1 MARSIA
7 SGSRSLARRAYDALK
22 QDILT
27 CVLLPGAQIF
37 EGELAAHYGM
47 SKTPVREALNLL
59 GQEDLVQ
66 VLPRRGYLVAP
77 VTLRDVQEVFQLRL
91 LLETAAAELAAE
103 HITEDGIRQLNAL
116 VAVRYTY
123 RDRVSYGRF
132 LRANR
137 EFHVAVARASG
148 NVRLAAFVAK
158 LLEDMERI
166 LHLGLD
172 LRDSAEEMA
181 AEHAELVDALL
192 RGDGALARRVVTE
205 QLQTSRKRVLE
216 ALVGSESAASGI
228 RLQPVDLNSAA
239 GAR

>member
-1 MARSIA
+1 MAQARETPA
-7 SGSRSLARRAYDALK
+7 RSLARRAYEALK

-27 CVLLPGAQIF
+27 CELRPGAQIF
-37 EGELAAHYGM
+37 EGELAARYGT

-59 GQEDLVQ
+59 GQEGLVQ

-77 VTLRDVQEVFQLRL
+77 VTLRDVQEVFHLRL

-103 HITEDGIRQLNAL
+103 RITEEQLRQLNAL

-123 RDRVSYGRF
+123 RDRASYSRF

-137 EFHVAVARASG
+137 AFHVAVAAASG
-148 NVRLAAFVAK
+148 NGRLAAFVGK

-181 AEHAELVDALL
+181 AEHAALVDALL
-192 RGDGALARRVVTE
+192 KGDAALARRVVTE
-205 QLQTSRKRVLE
+205 QLQNSRKRVLE
-216 ALVGSESAASGI
+216 ALVGSASAAEGI
-228 RLQPVDLNSAA
+228 RLVAD
-239 GAR
+239 

>member
-1 MARSIA
+1 MARGTGA
-7 SGSRSLARRAYDALK
+7 RSLARQAYEALK

-27 CVLLPGAQIF
+27 CELRPGAQIF
-37 EGELAAHYGM
+37 EGALAARYGM

-59 GQEDLVQ
+59 VQEGLVQ

-77 VTLRDVQEVFQLRL
+77 ITLRDVQEVFQLRL
-91 LLETAAAELAAE
+91 LLETAAAELAAV
-103 HITEDGIRQLNAL
+103 HITEEQLRQLRAL
-116 VAVRYTY
+116 VEVRYTY
-123 RDRVSYGRF
+123 GDRASYARF

-137 EFHVAVARASG
+137 AFHVAVAAASG
-148 NVRLAAFVAK
+148 NSRLAAFVER

-181 AEHAELVDALL
+181 AEHAALVDALL

-205 QLQTSRKRVLE
+205 QLQNSRKRVLE
-216 ALVGSESAASGI
+216 ALVGSERAASGI
-228 RLQPVDLNSAA
+228 RLVP
-239 GAR
+239 

>member
-1 MARSIA
+1 MARRPE
-7 SGSRSLARRAYDALK
+7 GGPRSLARQAYEALK

-27 CVLLPGAQIF
+27 CALPPGAQIF
-37 EGELAAHYGM
+37 ENELAARYGM

-59 GQEDLVQ
+59 GQEGLVQ

-103 HITEDGIRQLNAL
+103 HITEEALRQLNAL

-123 RDRVSYGRF
+123 RDRASYARF

-137 EFHVAVARASG
+137 AFHVAVAQASG
-148 NVRLAAFVAK
+148 NQRLAAFVGK

-181 AEHAELVDALL
+181 AEHGELVDALL
-192 RGDGALARRVVTE
+192 KGDGALARKVVTE
-205 QLQTSRKRVLE
+205 QLQNSRKRVLE
-216 ALVGSESAASGI
+216 ALVGQMGAGSSI
-228 RLQPVDLNSAA
+228 RLVAE
-239 GAR
+239 

>member
-1 MARSIA
+1 MARA
-7 SGSRSLARRAYDALK
+7 SGARSLARRAYEALK

-27 CVLLPGAQIF
+27 CTLRPGTQIY
-37 EGELAAHYGM
+37 EGELAARYGT

-59 GQEDLVQ
+59 GQEGLVE

-91 LLETAAAELAAE
+91 VLETAAAELAAE
-103 HITEDGIRQLNAL
+103 HITEEGLRQLNAL

-123 RDRVSYGRF
+123 GDRASYARF

-137 EFHVAVARASG
+137 EFHVAVAQASG
-148 NVRLAAFVAK
+148 NGRLAAFVGK

-172 LRDSAEEMA
+172 LRDSADEMA

-192 RGDGALARRVVTE
+192 RGDSALARRVVTD

-228 RLQPVDLNSAA
+228 RLVPQ
-239 GAR
+239 

>member
-1 MARSIA
+1 MAQ
-7 SGSRSLARRAYDALK
+7 SRNPGAGSLARRAYEALK

-27 CVLLPGAQIF
+27 CALEPGAQIF
-37 EGELAAHYGM
+37 EGELATRYGM

-59 GQEDLVQ
+59 GQEGLVQ

-103 HITEDGIRQLNAL
+103 HITEEGLRQLKAL

-123 RDRVSYGRF
+123 RDRASYGRF

-137 EFHVAVARASG
+137 AFHIAVAEASG
-148 NVRLAAFVAK
+148 NGRLAQFVGK

-172 LRDSAEEMA
+172 LRDSADEMA
-181 AEHAELVDALL
+181 TEHGELVDALL

-216 ALVGSESAASGI
+216 ALVGAGGAASGI
-228 RLQPVDLNSAA
+228 RLVAE
-239 GAR
+239 

>member
-1 MARSIA
+1 MTDISEMCQEQRMARSA
-7 SGSRSLARRAYDALK
+7 TASLARRAYDALK
-22 QDILT
+22 LDVLT
-27 CVLLPGAQIF
+27 CELAPGAQIF
-37 EGELAAHYGM
+37 EGELAGRYGM

-77 VTLRDVQEVFQLRL
+77 ITLRDVQEVFQLRL

-103 HITEDGIRQLNAL
+103 HITEEGLRQLNAL
-116 VAVRYTY
+116 WAVPSTY
-123 RDRVSYGRF
+123 RDRASYARF

-137 EFHVAVARASG
+137 EFHVAVAQASG
-148 NVRLAAFVAK
+148 NGRLAAFVGK

-192 RGDGALARRVVTE
+192 RGDGALARRVVTA
-205 QLQTSRKRVLE
+205 QLQASRKRVLE
-216 ALVGSESAASGI
+216 PLVGSAGAASGI
-228 RLQPVDLNSAA
+228 RLVAD
-239 GAR
+239 

>member
-1 MARSIA
+1 MARQR
-7 SGSRSLARRAYDALK
+7 GGGSLARRTYEALK

-27 CVLLPGAQIF
+27 CELRPGAQIF
-37 EGELAAHYGM
+37 EGELATRYGT

-59 GQEDLVQ
+59 GQEGLVE

-91 LLETAAAELAAE
+91 MLETAAAELAAE
-103 HITEDGIRQLNAL
+103 HITEDGLRQLHAL

-123 RDRVSYGRF
+123 RDRASYSRF

-137 EFHVAVARASG
+137 AFHVAVADASG
-148 NVRLAAFVAK
+148 NRRLAAFVGK

-172 LRDSAEEMA
+172 LRDSADEMA
-181 AEHAELVDALL
+181 TEHAELVDALL
-192 RGDGALARRVVTE
+192 KGDGELARRVVTE
-205 QLQTSRKRVLE
+205 QLQNSRKRVLE
-216 ALVGSESAASGI
+216 AVVGSATA
-228 RLQPVDLNSAA
+228 AA
-239 GAR
+239 GIHLLPS

>member
-1 MARSIA
+1 MATTRGTGA
-7 SGSRSLARRAYDALK
+7 RSLARRAYEALK

-27 CVLLPGAQIF
+27 CELRPGAQIF
-37 EGELAAHYGM
+37 EGELAQRYGT

-59 GQEDLVQ
+59 GQEGLVE

-103 HITEDGIRQLNAL
+103 HISEDSLRKLRAL

-123 RDRVSYGRF
+123 RDRASYSRF

-137 EFHVAVARASG
+137 AFHVAVAEASG
-148 NVRLAAFVAK
+148 NQRLALFVGK
-158 LLEDMERI
+158 LLADMERI

-172 LRDSAEEMA
+172 LRDSADEMA
-181 AEHAELVDALL
+181 AEHGELVDALL
-192 RGDGALARRVVTE
+192 RGDAALARRVVTE
-205 QLQTSRKRVLE
+205 QLQSSRKRVLE
-216 ALVGSESAASGI
+216 ALVGSTSAASGI
-228 RLQPVDLNSAA
+228 HLVPAE
-239 GAR
+239 

>member
-1 MARSIA
+1 MAEQRGGRA
-7 SGSRSLARRAYDALK
+7 LSLARRAYEALK
-22 QDILT
+22 GDILT
-27 CVLLPGAQIF
+27 CELAPGAQIF
-37 EGELAAHYGM
+37 EAELAARYGM

-59 GQEDLVQ
+59 GQEGLVQ

-103 HITEDGIRQLNAL
+103 HITEEGLRQLKAL

-123 RDRVSYGRF
+123 RDRASYARF

-137 EFHVAVARASG
+137 AFHVAVAEASG
-148 NVRLAAFVAK
+148 NRRLALFVGK

-172 LRDSAEEMA
+172 LRDSADEMA

-192 RGDGALARRVVTE
+192 LGDAALAGRVVTA

-216 ALVGSESAASGI
+216 ALVGSQSAASGI
-228 RLQPVDLNSAA
+228 RLVAD
-239 GAR
+239 

>member
-1 MARSIA
+1 MTEDMAQAR
-7 SGSRSLARRAYDALK
+7 GGRSLARQAYEALK

-27 CVLLPGAQIF
+27 CELRPGAQIF
-37 EGELAAHYGM
+37 EGELATRYGT

-59 GQEDLVQ
+59 GQEGLVQ

-103 HITEDGIRQLNAL
+103 HITEEALRQLNAL

-123 RDRVSYGRF
+123 RDRASYARF

-137 EFHVAVARASG
+137 DFHIAVAQASG
-148 NVRLAAFVAK
+148 NQRLAAFVGK

-181 AEHAELVDALL
+181 AEHGELVDALL
-192 RGDGALARRVVTE
+192 KGDAALARKVVTE
-205 QLQTSRKRVLE
+205 QLQNSRKRVLE
-216 ALVGSESAASGI
+216 ALVGQAGAASAI
-228 RLQPVDLNSAA
+228 RLVAD
-239 GAR
+239 

>member
-1 MARSIA
+1 MAQQP
-7 SGSRSLARRAYDALK
+7 GPGPRSLARRAYEALK

-27 CVLLPGAQIF
+27 CALRPGAQIF
-37 EGELAAHYGM
+37 EGELAARYGM

-59 GQEDLVQ
+59 GQEGLVQ

-77 VTLRDVQEVFQLRL
+77 VTLRDVQEVYQLRL

-103 HITEDGIRQLNAL
+103 HITEEQLRRLKAL

-123 RDRVSYGRF
+123 RDRASYGRF

-137 EFHVAVARASG
+137 EFHVAVAEASG
-148 NVRLAAFVAK
+148 NRRLAAFVGK

-172 LRDSAEEMA
+172 LRDSADEMA

-192 RGDGALARRVVTE
+192 RGDGALARQVVTA
-205 QLQTSRKRVLE
+205 QLQSSRKRVLE

-228 RLQPVDLNSAA
+228 RLVAD
-239 GAR
+239 

>member
-1 MARSIA
+1 MARPSTKSA
-7 SGSRSLARRAYDALK
+7 SLARRAYEALK

-27 CVLLPGAQIF
+27 CVLAPGAQIY
-37 EGELAAHYGM
+37 EGELAARYGM

-59 GQEDLVQ
+59 GQEGLVQ

-103 HITEDGIRQLNAL
+103 HITEEGLRQLNAL

-123 RDRVSYGRF
+123 RDRASYARF

-137 EFHVAVARASG
+137 EFHVAVAQASG
-148 NVRLAAFVAK
+148 NGRLAAFVGK

-172 LRDSAEEMA
+172 LRDSADEMA
-181 AEHAELVDALL
+181 GEHAELVDALL
-192 RGDGALARRVVTE
+192 RGDGVLARRVVTE
-205 QLQTSRKRVLE
+205 QLQSSRKRVLE
-216 ALVGSESAASGI
+216 ALVAAGGGADGI
-228 RLQPVDLNSAA
+228 RLVIH
-239 GAR
+239 

>member
-1 MARSIA
+1 MAK
-7 SGSRSLARRAYDALK
+7 SRATAGSLARRAYEALK
-22 QDILT
+22 ADILT
-27 CVLLPGAQIF
+27 CGLAPGVQIF
-37 EGELAAHYGM
+37 EGELASRYGT

-59 GQEDLVQ
+59 GQEGLVQ

-103 HITEDGIRQLNAL
+103 HITEDALRQLKAL
-116 VAVRYTY
+116 VGVRYTY
-123 RDRVSYGRF
+123 RDRASYARF

-137 EFHVAVARASG
+137 EFHVAVAEASG
-148 NVRLAAFVAK
+148 NGRLAAFVAK

-181 AEHAELVDALL
+181 AEHQELVDALL
-192 RGDGALARRVVTE
+192 KGDAELARRVVTE
-205 QLQTSRKRVLE
+205 QLQNSRKRVLE
-216 ALVGSESAASGI
+216 ALVASAG
-228 RLQPVDLNSAA
+228 AA
-239 GAR
+239 GSLRLVPG

>member
-1 MARSIA
+1 MVRSGA
-7 SGSRSLARRAYDALK
+7 GSLARRAYDALK

-27 CVLLPGAQIF
+27 CELRPGAQIF
-37 EGELAAHYGM
+37 EGELAIRYGT

-59 GQEDLVQ
+59 GQQGLVQ

-91 LLETAAAELAAE
+91 LLETGAAELAAE
-103 HITEDGIRQLNAL
+103 HITEEGLRQLKAL
-116 VAVRYTY
+116 VGVRYTY
-123 RDRVSYGRF
+123 RDRASYARF

-137 EFHVAVARASG
+137 EFHIAVAEASG
-148 NVRLAAFVAK
+148 NGRLAAFVAK

-181 AEHAELVDALL
+181 VEHAELVDALL

-216 ALVGSESAASGI
+216 AVVGSEGAASGI
-228 RLQPVDLNSAA
+228 RLQPVDLKIAV
-239 GAR
+239 GGR

>member
-1 MARSIA
+1 MAQSRETPA
-7 SGSRSLARRAYDALK
+7 RSLARRAYEALK

-27 CVLLPGAQIF
+27 CELRPGAQIF
-37 EGELAAHYGM
+37 EGELAARYGT

-59 GQEDLVQ
+59 GQEGLVQ

-103 HITEDGIRQLNAL
+103 RITEEQLRQLNTL

-123 RDRVSYGRF
+123 RDRASYSRF

-137 EFHVAVARASG
+137 AFHVAVAAASG
-148 NVRLAAFVAK
+148 NGRLAAFVGK

-181 AEHAELVDALL
+181 AEHAALVDALL
-192 RGDGALARRVVTE
+192 KGDAALARRVVTE
-205 QLQTSRKRVLE
+205 QLQNSRKRVLE
-216 ALVGSESAASGI
+216 ALVGSASAAEGI
-228 RLQPVDLNSAA
+228 RLVAD
-239 GAR
+239 

>member
-1 MARSIA
+1 MAQTA
-7 SGSRSLARRAYDALK
+7 GPGPRSLARRAYEALK

-27 CVLLPGAQIF
+27 CALPPGAQIF
-37 EGELAAHYGM
+37 EGELAARYGM

-59 GQEDLVQ
+59 GQEGVVQ

-77 VTLRDVQEVFQLRL
+77 ITLRDVQEVFQLRL
-91 LLETAAAELAAE
+91 LLEAAAAELAAE
-103 HITEDGIRQLNAL
+103 HITEEQLRRLKAL

-123 RDRVSYGRF
+123 RDRASYARF

-137 EFHVAVARASG
+137 EFHVAVAEASG
-148 NVRLAAFVAK
+148 NRRLAAFVSK

-172 LRDSAEEMA
+172 LRDGADEMA

-192 RGDGALARRVVTE
+192 RGDAALARQVVTI
-205 QLQTSRKRVLE
+205 QLQNSRKRVLE
-216 ALVGSESAASGI
+216 ALVGSESAAGGI
-228 RLQPVDLNSAA
+228 RLVAA
-239 GAR
+239 PPRE

>member
-1 MARSIA
+1 MARSTA
-7 SGSRSLARRAYDALK
+7 VSGRSLARRAYEALK
-22 QDILT
+22 QDILS
-27 CVLLPGAQIF
+27 CVLAPGSQIF
-37 EGELAAHYGM
+37 EGELAVRYGT

-59 GQEDLVQ
+59 QQEGLVQ

-103 HITEDGIRQLNAL
+103 HITEEALRELNAL

-123 RDRVSYGRF
+123 RDRASYAQF

-148 NVRLAAFVAK
+148 NGRLALFVGK

-172 LRDSAEEMA
+172 LRDSADEMA

-192 RGDGALARRVVTE
+192 RGDGALARRVVTD

-216 ALVGSESAASGI
+216 ALMGSASAASGI
-228 RLQPVDLNSAA
+228 RLVLD
-239 GAR
+239 

>member
-1 MARSIA
+1 MARGA
-7 SGSRSLARRAYDALK
+7 AGSLARRAYEALK

-27 CVLLPGAQIF
+27 CTLAPGAQIF
-37 EGELAAHYGM
+37 EAELAARYGT

-59 GQEDLVQ
+59 RQEGLVQ

-103 HITEDGIRQLNAL
+103 HITEDGLCQLKAL
-116 VAVRYTY
+116 VGVRYTY
-123 RDRVSYGRF
+123 RDRASYARF

-137 EFHVAVARASG
+137 EFHVAVAEASG
-148 NVRLAAFVAK
+148 NRRLAAFVAK

-181 AEHAELVDALL
+181 AEHQELVDALL
-192 RGDGALARRVVTE
+192 KGDAELARRVVTE
-205 QLQTSRKRVLE
+205 QLQNSRKRVLE
-216 ALVGSESAASGI
+216 ALVASMGAADGI
-228 RLQPVDLNSAA
+228 RLVP
-239 GAR
+239 G

>member
-1 MARSIA
+1 MTEEMAQAR
-7 SGSRSLARRAYDALK
+7 GGRSLARQAYEALK

-27 CVLLPGAQIF
+27 CELRPGAQIF
-37 EGELAAHYGM
+37 EGELATRYGT

-59 GQEDLVQ
+59 GQEGLVQ

-103 HITEDGIRQLNAL
+103 HITEEALRQLNAL

-123 RDRVSYGRF
+123 RDRASYGRF

-137 EFHVAVARASG
+137 DFHIAVAQASG
-148 NVRLAAFVAK
+148 NQRLAAFVGK

-181 AEHAELVDALL
+181 TEHAELVDALL
-192 RGDGALARRVVTE
+192 RGDGALARKVVTE
-205 QLQTSRKRVLE
+205 QLQNSRKRVLE
-216 ALVGSESAASGI
+216 AVVGQAGAAAGI
-228 RLQPVDLNSAA
+228 RLVLD
-239 GAR
+239 R

>member
-1 MARSIA
+1 MARRPDG
-7 SGSRSLARRAYDALK
+7 GSRSLARQAYEALK

-27 CVLLPGAQIF
+27 CALPPGAQIF
-37 EGELAAHYGM
+37 ENELATRHGM

-59 GQEDLVQ
+59 GQEGLVQ

-103 HITEDGIRQLNAL
+103 HITEEALRQLNAL

-123 RDRVSYGRF
+123 RDRASYARF

-137 EFHVAVARASG
+137 AFHVAVAQASG
-148 NVRLAAFVAK
+148 NQRLAAFVGK

-181 AEHAELVDALL
+181 AEHGELVDALL
-192 RGDGALARRVVTE
+192 KGDGALARKVVTE
-205 QLQTSRKRVLE
+205 QLQNSRKRVLE
-216 ALVGSESAASGI
+216 ALVGQMGAGSSI
-228 RLQPVDLNSAA
+228 RLVAE
-239 GAR
+239 

>member
-1 MARSIA
+1 MVHARGVA
-7 SGSRSLARRAYDALK
+7 GSLARRAYEALK

-27 CVLLPGAQIF
+27 CELAPGAQIF
-37 EGELAAHYGM
+37 EGELAARYGT

-59 GQEDLVQ
+59 GQEGLVE

-103 HITEDGIRQLNAL
+103 HITEEGLRQLRAL

-123 RDRVSYGRF
+123 RDRASYSRF

-137 EFHVAVARASG
+137 AFHIAVAEASG
-148 NVRLAAFVAK
+148 NQRLAAFVGK

-192 RGDGALARRVVTE
+192 RGDGALARHVVTD

-216 ALVGSESAASGI
+216 ALVGSQSAASGI
-228 RLQPVDLNSAA
+228 RLVPE
-239 GAR
+239 

>member
-1 MARSIA
+1 MARSA
-7 SGSRSLARRAYDALK
+7 AGSLARRAYEALK

-27 CVLLPGAQIF
+27 CELAPGTQIF
-37 EGELAAHYGM
+37 EGELATHYGT

-59 GQEDLVQ
+59 GQEGLVQ

-91 LLETAAAELAAE
+91 LLEAAAAELAAE
-103 HITEDGIRQLNAL
+103 HITEEGLRQLKAL
-116 VAVRYTY
+116 VGVRYTY
-123 RDRVSYGRF
+123 RDRASYARF

-137 EFHVAVARASG
+137 EFHVAVAEASG
-148 NVRLAAFVAK
+148 NQRLALFVAK

-181 AEHAELVDALL
+181 VEHQELVDALL
-192 RGDGALARRVVTE
+192 KGDAELARRVVTE
-205 QLQTSRKRVLE
+205 QLQNSRKRVLE
-216 ALVGSESAASGI
+216 ALVASVGAGSGI
-228 RLQPVDLNSAA
+228 RLVPS
-239 GAR
+239 

>member
-1 MARSIA
+1 MARPRS
-7 SGSRSLARRAYDALK
+7 SGAHSLARRTYEALK

-27 CVLLPGAQIF
+27 CVLRPGAQIF
-37 EGELAAHYGM
+37 EGELAARYGT

-59 GQEDLVQ
+59 GQEGLVQ

-77 VTLRDVQEVFQLRL
+77 ITLRDVQEVFQLRL

-103 HITEDGIRQLNAL
+103 HITEEGLRQLNAL

-123 RDRVSYGRF
+123 RDRASYSRF

-137 EFHVAVARASG
+137 AFHIAVAEASG
-148 NVRLAAFVAK
+148 NGRLAAFVGK

-228 RLQPVDLNSAA
+228 RLVPE
-239 GAR
+239 

>member
-1 MARSIA
+1 MTTTRGTGA
-7 SGSRSLARRAYDALK
+7 RSLARRAYEALK
-22 QDILT
+22 QDILS
-27 CVLLPGAQIF
+27 CELRPGAQIF
-37 EGELAAHYGM
+37 EGELAQRYGT

-59 GQEDLVQ
+59 GQEGLVE

-103 HITEDGIRQLNAL
+103 HITEDSLRQLRAL

-123 RDRVSYGRF
+123 RDRASYSRF

-137 EFHVAVARASG
+137 AFHVAVAEASG
-148 NVRLAAFVAK
+148 NRRLAQFVGK

-172 LRDSAEEMA
+172 LRDSADEMA
-181 AEHAELVDALL
+181 AEHGELVDALL
-192 RGDGALARRVVTE
+192 RGDGALARRVVTD
-205 QLQTSRKRVLE
+205 QLQSSRKRVLE
-216 ALVGSESAASGI
+216 ALVGSMSAGSGI
-228 RLQPVDLNSAA
+228 HLVPAE
-239 GAR
+239 

>member
-1 MARSIA
+1 MAEQL
-7 SGSRSLARRAYDALK
+7 GPGPRSLARRAYEALK

-27 CVLLPGAQIF
+27 CALRPGAQIF
-37 EGELAAHYGM
+37 EGELAARYGM

-59 GQEDLVQ
+59 GQEGLVQ

-77 VTLRDVQEVFQLRL
+77 VTLRDVQEVYQLRL

-103 HITEDGIRQLNAL
+103 HITEEQLRRLKAL

-123 RDRVSYGRF
+123 RDRASYGRF

-137 EFHVAVARASG
+137 EFHVAVAEASG
-148 NVRLAAFVAK
+148 NRRLAAFVGK

-172 LRDSAEEMA
+172 LRDSADEMA

-192 RGDGALARRVVTE
+192 RGDGALARQVVTA
-205 QLQTSRKRVLE
+205 QLQSSRKRVLE

-228 RLQPVDLNSAA
+228 RLVAD
-239 GAR
+239 

>member
-1 MARSIA
+1 MRQAA
-7 SGSRSLARRAYDALK
+7 GPRSLARRAYEALK
-22 QDILT
+22 HAILSSE
-27 CVLLPGAQIF
+27 LRPGAQIF
-37 EGELAAHYGM
+37 EGELAQRYGT

-59 GQEDLVQ
+59 VQEELVQ

-103 HITEDGIRQLNAL
+103 HISEDSLRKLRAL

-123 RDRVSYGRF
+123 RDRASYSRF

-137 EFHVAVARASG
+137 AFHVAVAEASG
-148 NVRLAAFVAK
+148 NQRLALFVGK

-172 LRDSAEEMA
+172 LRDSADEMA
-181 AEHAELVDALL
+181 AEHGELVDALL
-192 RGDGALARRVVTE
+192 RGDAALARRVVTE
-205 QLQTSRKRVLE
+205 QLQSSRKRVLE
-216 ALVGSESAASGI
+216 ALVGSSGAASGI
-228 RLQPVDLNSAA
+228 RLQPVDLNIAA
-239 GAR
+239 GGR

>member
-1 MARSIA
+1 MARRPGG
-7 SGSRSLARRAYDALK
+7 GSRSLARQAYEALK

-27 CVLLPGAQIF
+27 CTLAPGAQIF
-37 EGELAAHYGM
+37 ESDLAARYGM

-59 GQEDLVQ
+59 GQEGLVQ

-103 HITEDGIRQLNAL
+103 HITEEALRQLNAL

-123 RDRVSYGRF
+123 RDRASYARF

-137 EFHVAVARASG
+137 AFHVAVAEASG
-148 NVRLAAFVAK
+148 NRRLAAFVGK

-181 AEHAELVDALL
+181 TEHGELVDALL
-192 RGDGALARRVVTE
+192 KGDGALARKVVTE
-205 QLQTSRKRVLE
+205 QLQNSRKRVLE
-216 ALVGSESAASGI
+216 ALVGQLGAGSSI
-228 RLQPVDLNSAA
+228 RLVAD
-239 GAR
+239 